1 VEEEFMRK
9 FLILPALCAVAG
21 TGAWLGSATAAG
33 TGSGVAAA
41 SIIVRPGDEVRVPNA
56 AIACRVVR
64 VREFGKRLG
73 FDCRRGGPLAGTYG
87 TVLTAREAAL
97 VEFQSSR
104 TAKVVAI
111 GKHSREAERCG

>member
-1 VEEEFMRK
+1 MRK
-9 FLILPALCAVAG
+9 LLIVLALCSVTG
-21 TGAWLGSATAAG
+21 VGAWLGSATAAG
-33 TGSGVAAA
+33 GGSEASAAA
-41 SIIVRPGDEVRVPNA
+41 VIARPGDVVRVPNT

-87 TVLTAREAAL
+87 TVLTAREAVL
-97 VEFQSSR
+97 VEFESGK

-111 GKHSREAERCG
+111 GKHSGDRERCG